1 MPKPIFSQTPSDDNK
16 VAKRSSPL
24 IDAIIAN
31 KKHFAGKLD
40 VAPLNEVLRRTT
52 LAYLSAIDPAN
63 PPSPAQIER
72 VLLSAC
78 QGVLRA
84 ENVKIPKGEP
94 KYLMPRTLYPVQVAL
109 VVHHLHHVAEVTPGG
124 ANSDD
129 GLGVLAIYQQAGE
142 YEGLYRRTD
151 MGLLGELAKAFNFS
165 HGEKWFAEFERQVR
179 LNAAKVTEMQDP
191 DLVVMRDCI
200 LDYRSG
206 ERFEFSPDR
215 VFLARN
221 CDVRLIE
228 KQHPVPRIAE
238 ENGNV
243 WDLEQFWEETIPDE
257 GTRAY
262 LMRMIGAA
270 LRPRHDWQK
279 MPSLHA
285 ESGSNGK
292 GTILAHVRAL
302 VGERNCASVPIKD
315 YGSQFGKEQL
325 IGIHL
330 NAPDETP
337 VGEFIKDA
345 SDLKAIITND
355 PIRIDRKHKPVI
367 TYKPSIFTI
376 LTLNGALNFR
386 DKTESMDRRLAIV
399 PMTQRFPDGVK
410 NKAIKDDYL
419 RRTEVLE
426 YMAYKVLV
434 EIPKYWE
441 LEEPASVRDALRAHK
456 RETNTVLAFFDEY
469 HSEFQRPVLPFPML
483 RALYAA
489 WLKDNRPDSKP
500 VSANSFT
507 KEIKALFDQDVW
519 VTPQVATSDGSD
531 DQKLTT
537 RSWLTSS
544 EPVLDEYHY
553 IDEVSKWQWVNSDYG
568 PPRGLPKSAPRQVRG
583 LMRRDVYEAWVAAGM
598 RQGSLAADAAVR
610 DADQC
615 RGVTTNTNTTED
627 D

>member
-1 MPKPIFSQTPSDDNK
+1 MVSVLMPPDNSSAPRTTPLSE
-16 VAKRSSPL
+16 AM
-24 IDAIIAN
+24 AAN
-31 KKHFAGKLD
+31 AKHFAGQLS
-40 VAPLNEVLRRTT
+40 VATLNNVLHRTT
-52 LAYLSAIDPAN
+52 LAYLSAIDPAD
-63 PPSPAQIER
+63 PPPPARIEHA
-72 VLLSAC
+72 LLAAC
-78 QGVLRA
+78 CGVLRG
-84 ENVKIPKGEP
+84 ENQKMEKGDTKYSMPK
-94 KYLMPRTLYPVQVAL
+94 TLYPVQVAL
-109 VVHHLHHVAEVTPGG
+109 VVHQLHHVAEVTPGG

-129 GLGVLAIYQQAGE
+129 GLGVLAIYQESGE
-142 YEGLYRRTD
+142 HEGLYRRAD
-151 MGLLGELAKAFNFS
+151 MGLLEDLAKAYNFS
-165 HGEKWFAEFERQVR
+165 HDGRWFAEFERQVR
-179 LNAAKVTEMQDP
+179 VHAVKVTETQNP

-200 LDYRSG
+200 FDYRTG
-206 ERFEFSPDR
+206 ERIEFTPEH

-228 KQHPVPRIAE
+228 DQHPVPRIE
-238 ENGNV
+238 EEDGNV
-243 WDLEQFWEETIPDE
+243 WDLERFWEETIPDE
-257 GTRAY
+257 GTRTY
-262 LMRMIGAA
+262 LMKVIGAA

-302 VGERNCASVPIKD
+302 VGDRNCASVPIKD

-325 IGIHL
+325 IGTHL

-355 PIRIDRKHKPVI
+355 PIRIDRKHKTPI

-441 LEEPASVRDALRAHK
+441 LDEPPAVRNALRAHK

-469 HSEFQRPVLPFPML
+469 GHQFQRPFVPFPMV
-483 RALYAA
+483 RALYVA
-489 WLKDNRPDSKP
+489 WLRENRSESKP
-500 VSANSFT
+500 VEANTFT
-507 KEIKALFDQDVW
+507 KEIKALFDPDVW
-519 VTPQVATSDGSD
+519 VVPQIETADGRK
-531 DQKLTT
+531 DQKLNT
-537 RSWLTSS
+537 RSWLTSA
-544 EPVLDEYHY
+544 EPVLDEFHY
-553 IDEVSKWQWVNSDYG
+553 VEAVNKWQWESSGYG
-568 PPRGLPKSAPRQVRG
+568 PTRGLAKSAPRQERG
-583 LMRRDVYEAWVAAGM
+583 FLRRDVHDAWVAAGM
-598 RQGSLAADAAVR
+598 GRGPQAAEAAVHEAQQKRVR
-610 DADQC
+610 DCDAPTDQK
-615 RGVTTNTNTTED
+615 TED
-627 D
+627 